1 MYNNDIIYNIII
13 KVVKRDYMGNYDNMM
28 EKILKT
34 PTAKDIEP
42 KALQSFLN
50 HYGFKLKRSK
60 GSHFIYEYPTES
72 KTFMLNVPM
81 HSPVKPAYIDMIR
94 DIIYEIER

>member
-1 MYNNDIIYNIII
+1 
-13 KVVKRDYMGNYDNMM
+13 MGNYDNMM

-50 HYGFKLKRSK
+50 HYGFKLKRSS
-60 GSHFIYEYPTES
+60 GSDFT
-72 KTFMLNVPM
+72 
-81 HSPVKPAYIDMIR
+81 PVKKPVNTGFF
-94 DIIYEIER
+94 ES